1 MYISLFYRTVSFFS
15 LFPPFFLRMCRALEA
30 FTTGGGEYWRELR
43 GRHTRTSK
51 IKAEDEAGACTL
63 GQGTVQGGCFAH

>member
-1 MYISLFYRTVSFFS
+1 MYISLFYRVFF
-15 LFPPFFLRMCRALEA
+15 FPSFFLRMCRALEA